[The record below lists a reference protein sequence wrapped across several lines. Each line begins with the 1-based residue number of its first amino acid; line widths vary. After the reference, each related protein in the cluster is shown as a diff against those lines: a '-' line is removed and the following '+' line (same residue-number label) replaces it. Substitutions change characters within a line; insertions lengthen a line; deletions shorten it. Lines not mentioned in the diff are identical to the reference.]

1 MSDVKDIKESA
12 VFRPRGRLYE
22 EFEIGERIEHHWGRT
37 VTEADT
43 VQFSYLTL
51 SFNPLYFNREY
62 AKALGHRDIVA
73 NPQLVF
79 NIILGLT
86 VEECSE
92 GIGGPF
98 LGVYELNYDRPV
110 YPGDT
115 LTAVSTTIDKRL
127 SESDE
132 NRGIVSWRS
141 EGFNQDGDR
150 VVGFRRSNLSIFN
163 IAKMHRE
170 GKIG

>member
-1 MSDVKDIKESA
+1 MSDIEKIKERA
-12 VFRPRGRLYE
+12 VYKARGRLYE
-22 EFEIGERIEHHWGRT
+22 EFEVGEKVTHHWGRT
-37 VTEADT
+37 ITEADA

-51 SFNPLYFNREY
+51 SYNPLYFNREY
-62 AKALGHRDIVA
+62 AKAHGHPDIVV

-86 VEECSE
+86 VEDCSE

-98 LGVYELNYDRPV
+98 LGVYELNYLQPV

-115 LTAVSTTIDKRL
+115 LTASSTTIDKRL
-127 SESDE
+127 SESDS

-150 VVGFRRSNLSIFN
+150 VLEFKRSNLAVFN
-163 IAKMHRE
+163 IAQMMRE